1 VIQNI
6 AFYQQFEKPG
16 REAEGLQTSS
26 VMKKIND
33 QKQFV
38 ETSNSKKYPQAFK
51 VLECARQINEANEA
65 TEPKEV

>member
-1 VIQNI
+1 MIQNI
-6 AFYQQFEKPG
+6 AFYQQFEKLG
-16 REAEGLQTSS
+16 REAEGTSL
-26 VMKKIND
+26 VMKKISD